1 MQYQVIENMQKV
13 PEWSM
18 ETAKRLQAFHTRLC
32 DAWTGRQ
39 LEAAALWIDAGIKQ
53 LRLLGE
59 AQNPYDFY
67 AGQAQ
72 LAQEYM
78 ERATEYC
85 RQGLTALTDLQ
96 RDVGPIVVPP
106 SVPREVAVY
115 EGSTPAHAPRSVAA
129 VTPAAEPGKV
139 RPSVP

>member
-1 MQYQVIENMQKV
+1 MQYQVIENMQKF
-13 PEWSM
+13 PEWHTEM
-18 ETAKRLQAFHTRLC
+18 AKRLQAFHTRLW

-53 LRLLGE
+53 FRLLGE
-59 AQNPYDFY
+59 VQNPYDFY

-85 RQGLTALTDLQ
+85 RQGLNALTDLQ
-96 RDVGPIVVPP
+96 RDVGPLTASP
-106 SVPREVAVY
+106 STPLEIEVS
-115 EGSTPAHAPRSVAA
+115 EGSNPAHAPRSVTAI
-129 VTPAAEPGKV
+129 TPTAEPGKA
-139 RPSVP
+139 RPTVP